1 MTTSFVYALYLP
13 IFVIILLHEVHA
25 ELVIMK
31 CACCQQ
37 IFTFSSQSHLL
48 VVKLIVPVYST
59 FCPHEGKI
67 IKTMKVTG
75 REILKKKKKKLTV
88 H

>member
-48 VVKLIVPVYST
+48 VVKLIVPVCT

-75 REILKKKKKKLTV
+75 REILKKKKKS
-88 H
+88 